1 MGAVTLGQLPAL
13 LERTGV
19 TLSEAERAVRG
30 LLASVTDSPQFEAAE
45 MLMAAYGVDK
55 SAILLGGKLP
65 PDAEKREALLG
76 MVRRR
81 LGREPLQYILGRW
94 DFFGR
99 PFYVGEGVL
108 IPRPDTE
115 VLMEQVLLG
124 LQDIRSPRVLEL
136 CGGSGRLAV
145 TLSLERPDAEVW
157 SVEKSEDAY
166 RYLTRNNEAL
176 GAGVRPVL
184 GDAFDTDSVEG
195 DFDCI
200 LCNPPYLSAKDMAE
214 LEPELSYEPEMALYG
229 DRDGLYFY
237 RRLTSLWTPRL
248 KKGGLFAYEIGVG
261 QETAVSRLMEE
272 AGLNTI
278 CQTRDYSGIMRVVT
292 ARKP

>member
-1 MGAVTLGQLPAL
+1 
-13 LERTGV
+13 
-19 TLSEAERAVRG
+19 
-30 LLASVTDSPQFEAAE
+30 
-45 MLMAAYGVDK
+45 
-55 SAILLGGKLP
+55 
-65 PDAEKREALLG
+65 
-76 MVRRR
+76 
-81 LGREPLQYILGRW
+81 
-94 DFFGR
+94 
-99 PFYVGEGVL
+99 
-108 IPRPDTE
+108 
-115 VLMEQVLLG
+115 MEQVLLG
-124 LQDIRSPRVLEL
+124 LEGIRSPRVLEL
-136 CGGSGRLAV
+136 CGGSGCLAV

-166 RYLTRNNEAL
+166 RYLTRNNDAL

-248 KKGGLFAYEIGVG
+248 KKAGLFAYEIGVG

>member
-1 MGAVTLGQLPAL
+1 
-13 LERTGV
+13 
-19 TLSEAERAVRG
+19 
-30 LLASVTDSPQFEAAE
+30 

-65 PDAEKREALLG
+65 PDAEKREALLT

-124 LQDIRSPRVLEL
+124 LRDIRSPRVLEL
-136 CGGSGRLAV
+136 CGGSGCLAV

-200 LCNPPYLSAKDMAE
+200 LCNPPTFRQRTWPNWNRNFPMS
-214 LEPELSYEPEMALYG
+214 
-229 DRDGLYFY
+229 
-237 RRLTSLWTPRL
+237 RRWPCTGTGTAFIFT
-248 KKGGLFAYEIGVG
+248 GG
-261 QETAVSRLMEE
+261 SPP
-272 AGLNTI
+272 
-278 CQTRDYSGIMRVVT
+278 SGR
-292 ARKP
+292 RG

>member
-1 MGAVTLGQLPAL
+1 MGAVTLEQLPAL

-30 LLASVTDSPQFEAAE
+30 LLAFVTDSPQFEAAE

-65 PDAEKREALLG
+65 PDAEKREALLT

-124 LQDIRSPRVLEL
+124 LRDVRFPPGAGALRRE
-136 CGGSGRLAV
+136 RLSRGDP
-145 TLSLERPDAEVW
+145 SLERPDAEVW

-237 RRLTSLWTPRL
+237 RRLTSLWAPRL